1 MKKSYLILAAI
12 AITGMVSCS
21 SEDFVG
27 ESTGQPTG
35 ETTISFGSQFK
46 AVTRAEYTG
55 ATAADMLGKQFYV
68 SGFKGDKSDYV
79 TAEPTNA
86 DDPIKSVLTF
96 DNFQVVWEENTA
108 NTTESNTRNWEYV
121 GKTPKDGSNATSQK
135 VKYWDFG
142 KKQYD
147 FIAYSLGN
155 TTGVTAS
162 LINPANLKTAA
173 YTLSGPAEQLK
184 DCYIADLVT
193 VKKANYESGPVTI
206 KFRNLSA
213 KVRLALYETVPGYK
227 VTGVKFYNAAE
238 GSKSTDATLF
248 SEVGYFSTNGTYTI
262 YYPTLDITD
271 PDDSKFPDNNVAH
284 VTYSGDK
291 GTTGAFG
298 TLHYNSSGYLGETS
312 SSPTYAGDYDKNYYT
327 IVLPNE
333 SGAAL
338 NLKVDF
344 TLVSDDGL
352 DEEITVTGATAQVP
366 ATYSQW
372 QAGTAYTYIFKISKD
387 FNGTTGTPGTGVTP
401 GDPTG
406 LYPITFDAMVVTDE
420 DINGQVQETITT
432 VATPS
437 ITTYSRGEIVTNYD
451 EYFKNNDIFVT
462 VSELNALATLTGK
475 AALYTITPGKIES
488 DILAALQMRELD
500 RIPDGVTIKGRNGVE
515 LTSAT
520 LSLTDKYVGPDG
532 IDKTV
537 GTDEVAKFKPT
548 AADTYA
554 FVYTQS
560 DATTSTD
567 MFEVQTFTT
576 GDAVK
581 GYYCNYEY
589 VEQANM
595 DAVLGKTYFTRESST
610 DTYTVVADADYPFV
624 GQFATG
630 LYTKH
635 SNTQYKKVSSA
646 SQRLQSGVTYYLA
659 PATVT
664 TGYKIGTSA
673 VGLGLYTA
681 TGDPS
686 NPTYEEVTSG
696 TIEGT
701 ITYYTFDGTSYTA
714 VTTGTYDYGY
724 GESATSLYKKS
735 GSYLTQATG
744 TITAGTTY
752 YKAPDEATLKKFTE
766 FGTSLYKKVGGV
778 ISAVESTDKPSDAI
792 EYYTTSEGTT
802 RAYILPKQTNEYYIM
817 VNIDVDIQNGVNP
830 KACPAGETALAGKTY
845 YDRYV
850 VNNGVYAVKVIKVQ

>member
-12 AITGMVSCS
+12 ASIGLASCS

-35 ETTISFGSQFK
+35 EQTISFGSQFK

-79 TAEPTNA
+79 TADPSTA
-86 DDPIKSVLTF
+86 DDPVKSVLTF

-121 GKTPKDGSNATSQK
+121 GKTPKTGAQATSQK

-155 TTGVTAS
+155 STGVTAS
-162 LINPANLKTAA
+162 LIDPANLKTAA
-173 YTLSGPAEQLK
+173 YTLSGPAAQLQN
-184 DCYIADLVT
+184 CYIADLVT

-238 GSKSTDATLF
+238 GTKSTDATLF

-271 PDDSKFPDNNVAH
+271 PADPKFPDNNVAH
-284 VTYSGDK
+284 VTYSGAK

-298 TLHYNSSGYLGETS
+298 TLDYYYGYLGETS
-312 SSPTYAGDYDKNYYT
+312 SSPTYAGNASNGYYT

-333 SGAAL
+333 AGAAL

-352 DEEITVTGATAQVP
+352 DEEITVTGASAQVP

-462 VSELNALATLTGK
+462 VSELNSLATLTGK
-475 AALYTITPGKIES
+475 ATLYTITPGKIES
-488 DILAALQMRELD
+488 DVLAALQMRELD

-548 AADTYA
+548 AAGTYA

-595 DAVLGKTYFTRESST
+595 DAVLGKTYFTHESAT
-610 DTYTVVADADYPFV
+610 DTYTEVADADYPFV
-624 GQFATG
+624 GQSAFTLYVKSGNSYSQIATTTAQVRTG
-630 LYTKH
+630 KEY
-635 SNTQYKKVSSA
+635 SSGPVA
-646 SQRLQSGVTYYLA
+646 
-659 PATVT
+659 VT

-673 VGLGLYTA
+673 ADLYIEDPDDAGKYIAA
-681 TGDPS
+681 TG
-686 NPTYEEVTSG
+686 NIASG
-696 TIEGT
+696 K
-701 ITYYTFDGTSYTA
+701 TYYKRSGDAEPYTYTP
-714 VTTGTYDYGY
+714 VTIGDYDYRY
-724 GESATSLYKKS
+724 GESASELYTQLGYTYQPAS
-735 GSYLTQATG
+735 GS
-744 TITAGTTY
+744 ITEGTTY
-752 YKAPDEATLKKFTE
+752 YRMPAAPTIAYAN
-766 FGTSLYKKVGGV
+766 FGTSLYKKDGSNYV
-778 ISAVESTDKPSDAI
+778 AVTETKPDADT
-792 EYYTTSEGTT
+792 EYYQKSGTNYT
-802 RAYILPKQTNEYYIM
+802 RVYILPKQTNDYYLRIGHAADEYY
-817 VNIDVDIQNGVNP
+817 
-830 KACPAGETALAGKTY
+830 ACPAGETALAGKTY